1 MTPAEVAEIKIEGK
15 NKWIAADT
23 RDSASP
29 YRDNVYV
36 CWTKYDDPLGTQKIM
51 FKRIWPNAGPI
62 RQVAFGYYGTEA
74 PGTGEIQLCQV
85 TVGVDGI
92 IYVTWQRLNN
102 PDIAK
107 IQLKR
112 SFNGGESFETLAQT
126 VITFSRFPDA
136 YGDCPQEIL
145 YPKLWGCLKGVSG
158 SGIEAIAVHSTAVD
172 TLAYNVHVAYSSY
185 EEATTL
191 ADIRYISGTNC
202 VIPEAQCDWLTPSVK
217 IVNGNLAR
225 DQFDPAI
232 TVSPDSYTIHVTA
245 MDRRNSVDNTS
256 WRPFHYHCHF
266 ASSDCKVQ
274 ASWYVVGVSTVNS
287 NNFDL
292 QPFIG
297 HYHGITTSTAREADT
312 IWTDTRINLFNQDRN
327 IFGDRLI

>member
-1 MTPAEVAEIKIEGK
+1 DKP
-15 NKWIAADT
+15 WIATDT
-23 RDSASP
+23 RDPSSP

-36 CWTKYDDPLGTQKIM
+36 CWTKFDDPAGTQKTM

-62 RQVAFGYYGTEA
+62 RQVSFGYYGTEH
-74 PGTGEIQLCQV
+74 PGTGEDALCQV

-92 IYVTWQRLNN
+92 VYVTWQRLNN

-126 VITFSRFPDA
+126 VITFGRFLVN
-136 YGDCPQEIL
+136 YGSNCPQEL
-145 YPKLWGCLKGVSG
+145 PGAPPKLWGCLKGISG
-158 SGIEAIAVHSTAVD
+158 SGIETPAVHSTAVD

-185 EEATTL
+185 DASTL
-191 ADIRYISGTNC
+191 ADIRYIQGTNC
-202 VIPEAQCDWLTPSVK
+202 STPEVACDWLTPSVK
-217 IVNGNLAR
+217 IVKDGNLAR

-232 TVSPDSYTIHVTA
+232 TVSPDTYTIHVTA
-245 MDRRNSVDNTS
+245 MDRRNSAGNTS

-266 ASSDCKVQ
+266 ASSDCKLQ
-274 ASWYVVGVSTVNS
+274 ASWYVVGISTINS

-292 QPFIG
+292 DEFIG
-297 HYHGITTSTAREADT
+297 HYHGITTSAAREADT
-312 IWTDTRINLFNQDRN
+312 IWTDTRFNLFNQDRN